1 MEPLWT
7 KILCGALVMSLSV
20 LFGYLPVLISRKF
33 PLLSA
38 SDPRHNKKAL
48 RNIVFSFLLNFGGGV
63 LFANSFC
70 HWLPEV
76 REAIEAKKLSSK
88 IPLAEVITCSGF
100 FLISFLE
107 ELIHHFIHPSDNHKK
122 NKKSKIH
129 SGKVAN
135 ISQRN
140 EFELYDEKS
149 KMERKKEAATISSIE
164 DPHFTDPEE
173 DKDENKSFLHDEK
186 KAERTKS
193 LLRTAFVVAS
203 LSFHSVIAGL
213 TLGLE
218 KETSGVW
225 INFGAIAMHKFVIA
239 FSVGIELVTSRA
251 TKAQYLI
258 SISIFSLAP
267 AVGTGIGTYLSE
279 RKNGKD
285 IDEEEI
291 ENDLALQILQAIAT
305 GTVIYVIFFEIF
317 PKAKEIGG
325 TGFQHVIS
333 MIAGFAIFLP
343 SLLFHSHD
351 EHDHDH
357 DHDDDMTTIMT
368 TIIHTH

>member
-1 MEPLWT
+1 MGSNSIAVKLTIMEPLGT
-7 KILCGALVMSLSV
+7 KILCGVLVMSLSV
-20 LFGYLPVLISRKF
+20 IFGYLPVLISRKF

-76 REAIEAKKLSSK
+76 REAIEAKELSSK

-129 SGKVAN
+129 RQSGKVAD

-149 KMERKKEAATISSIE
+149 KKERKKETATISSIE

-173 DKDENKSFLHDEK
+173 DKDENKAFLHDEK
-186 KAERTKS
+186 KA
-193 LLRTAFVVAS
+193 
-203 LSFHSVIAGL
+203 
-213 TLGLE
+213 
-218 KETSGVW
+218 
-225 INFGAIAMHKFVIA
+225 
-239 FSVGIELVTSRA
+239 
-251 TKAQYLI
+251 
-258 SISIFSLAP
+258 
-267 AVGTGIGTYLSE
+267 
-279 RKNGKD
+279 
-285 IDEEEI
+285 
-291 ENDLALQILQAIAT
+291 
-305 GTVIYVIFFEIF
+305 
-317 PKAKEIGG
+317 
-325 TGFQHVIS
+325 
-333 MIAGFAIFLP
+333 
-343 SLLFHSHD
+343 
-351 EHDHDH
+351 
-357 DHDDDMTTIMT
+357 
-368 TIIHTH
+368 